1 MTPAIAVPAFNRPA
15 SLARLLTSL
24 AAADVAPGTPLLI
37 AVDCS
42 ADSRSANGRH
52 AAANAAV
59 LETARAFRWPHGPL
73 EIVAQPAPLGLVGN
87 VFFCGAAAEVYGA
100 VVLLEDDLLVSA
112 RFHAYA
118 RQALA
123 VYADDDRLAGL
134 SLNSP
139 WANGYTHQPFV
150 PLLDD
155 SDTYFLQLSTPQ
167 GQVYTAAQWRAFRE
181 WAEAS
186 GPERGAAAVHDLLT
200 ALPADDWLGTKARYL
215 AATGRFYVY
224 PRESLTTNPGTPGTH
239 FAHATAY
246 FRVAMQE
253 LRRDFRCRPLNDAA
267 AVYDGFY
274 ELLPARLDRLTD
286 RLRGYDYIV
295 DLYATKPPRL
305 LTADTVLTTRP
316 CRRTEMTF
324 GRDLWPLEANVIAGT
339 PGRGISLARREDVLT
354 GDTATLA
361 AQTANDAYFTRS
373 QPPGRRRRW
382 QAALARWHY
391 RRLL

>member
-15 SLARLLTSL
+15 SLARLLAAL
-24 AAADVAPGTPLLI
+24 AAADVTPGTPLLI
-37 AVDCS
+37 SVDCP
-42 ADSRSANGRH
+42 ADERH

-59 LETARAFRWPHGPL
+59 LATARAFRWLHGPL
-73 EIVAQPAPLGLVGN
+73 EVIAQPTPLGLVGN
-87 VFFCGAAAEVYGA
+87 VFYCGAAAETYGA

-123 VYADDDRLAGL
+123 AYGDDARLAGL

-139 WANGYTHQPFV
+139 WANGFTHQPFV

-155 SDTYFLQLSTPQ
+155 GDTTFLQLSTPQ

-181 WAEAS
+181 WVATA
-186 GPERGAAAVHDLLT
+186 GPEEGAAAVHDLLA
-200 ALPADDWLGTKARYL
+200 ALPADDWLGLKARYL

-239 FAHATAY
+239 FARATAY
-246 FRVAMQE
+246 FRVPMQE
-253 LRRDFRCRPLNDAA
+253 LRRDFRFLSLDVAA

-286 RLRGYDYIV
+286 RLRDDNYVV

-305 LTADTVLTTRP
+305 LTAGHVLTTRP

-339 PGRGISLARREDVLT
+339 PGRGINLARREDVLT
-354 GDTATLA
+354 DATATLA
-361 AQTANDAYFTRS
+361 AQHANDVYFARS
-373 QPPGRRRRW
+373 RPPGRRHRW
-382 QAALARWHY
+382 RAALARWRY